1 MTNNALV
8 AVIIPCFNEETTIGQ
23 TIKEAKKHLPNAK
36 IYVCDNASTDRTAD
50 VSKRSGATVV
60 FEPRKG
66 KAHAVRRL
74 ISCVFADVYVM
85 IDGDMTYDLSAAPA
99 LIYKLQQHRLDMIIG
114 KRIPDV
120 GQNTWRPGHSFG
132 NWVFTTTLRIFF
144 GGNLTD
150 VLSGYRVFS
159 KQFAKSYPIL
169 SKGFDIEIE
178 MTTHA
183 LATGLSLH
191 EEATSYFERPKGSK
205 SKLSTFRDGW
215 RISKTLFRLLID
227 FQPLKIA
234 IIGTLLQ
241 IGLAIFLFMP
251 IWTEFSASGLVERL
265 PTAILCLGLV
275 ITALL
280 TFSCGILLDGISRHT
295 LTLKKLAFLN
305 LHGQEK

>member
-74 ISCVFADVYVM
+74 ISCVLADVYVM
-85 IDGDMTYDLSAAPA
+85 IDGDMTYDLSVAPA
-99 LIYKLQQHRLDMIIG
+99 LIHKLQQHRLDMIIG

-120 GQNTWRPGHSFG
+120 GQKTWRPGHSFG
-132 NWVFTTTLRIFF
+132 NWLFTTTLRIFF

-183 LATGLSLH
+183 LATGLSLK
-191 EEATSYFERPKGSK
+191 EEATSYFERPKGST

-305 LHGQEK
+305 LHGQGK